1 MFQQPLDFRD
11 ESEALFELI
20 GVLSDDELCRQT
32 QFKLWTINDIITHLH
47 MWNWAADLSLTDESA
62 LLEFIGRVNAAIPQ
76 IGMRQFETHW
86 IDGLTGRA
94 LVSKWRE
101 YYTDMAARWVDAD
114 PKARLKWAGPDMSV
128 LSSITARL
136 METWAHGQAIY
147 DLLGIKRVDTARI
160 HNIAVL
166 GMNTFKWT
174 FLNRGWTVPDQVP
187 GVELV
192 APSGECWR
200 WNESNPDDRVSG
212 SATEFCQVVTQTRNI
227 SDTQLKV
234 SGPVAER
241 WMANAQ
247 CFAGPPET
255 PPVAGT
261 RAAST

>member
-1 MFQQPLDFRD
+1 MFQQPDDFKN

-20 GVLSDDELCRQT
+20 NELSDDQLYRQT
-32 QFKLWTINDIITHLH
+32 QFKNWTINDIITHLH

-62 LLEFIGRVNAAIPQ
+62 LLEFIDRVKSAIPQ

-86 IDGLTGRA
+86 INGLAGRV
-94 LVSKWRE
+94 LVSRWRE
-101 YYTDMAARWVDAD
+101 YYTDMATRWVDAD
-114 PKARLKWAGPDMSV
+114 PRVRLKWAGPDMSV

-136 METWAHGQAIY
+136 METWAHGQAVY
-147 DLLGIKRVDTARI
+147 DLLGIKRVDTDRI
-160 HNIAVL
+160 QNIAVL
-166 GMNTFKWT
+166 GVNTFKWT
-174 FLNRGWTVPDQVP
+174 FLNRSWAVPDQVP

-192 APSGECWR
+192 APSGECWS
-200 WNESNPDDRVSG
+200 WNESNRDDRVSG

-227 SDTQLKV
+227 ADTQLKV
-234 SGPVAER
+234 SGQIAEC

-261 RAAST
+261 RTSIT

>member
-1 MFQQPLDFRD
+1 MFQQPDDFKD

-20 GVLSDDELCRQT
+20 NELSDDQLYRQT
-32 QFKLWTINDIITHLH
+32 QFKNWTINDIITHLH

-62 LLEFIGRVNAAIPQ
+62 LLEFIDGVKSAIPQ

-86 IDGLTGRA
+86 INGLAGRV
-94 LVSKWRE
+94 LVSRWRE
-101 YYTDMAARWVDAD
+101 YYTEMAARWGEAD
-114 PKARLKWAGPDMSV
+114 PRIRLKWAGPDMSV

-136 METWAHGQAIY
+136 METWAHGQAVY
-147 DLLGIKRVDTARI
+147 DQLGVKRVDTDRI

-166 GMNTFKWT
+166 GVNTFKWT
-174 FLNRGWTVPDQVP
+174 FLNRNWTVPDHVP
-187 GVELV
+187 WVVLA
-192 APSGECWR
+192 APSGERCS
-200 WNESNPDDRVSG
+200 WNESNLANRISG

-227 SDTQLKV
+227 ADTQLKV

-247 CFAGPPET
+247 CFAGTPES

-261 RAAST
+261 RTAST

>member
-1 MFQQPLDFRD
+1 
-11 ESEALFELI
+11 
-20 GVLSDDELCRQT
+20 
-32 QFKLWTINDIITHLH
+32 
-47 MWNWAADLSLTDESA
+47 
-62 LLEFIGRVNAAIPQ
+62 
-76 IGMRQFETHW
+76 MRQFETHW

-94 LVSKWRE
+94 LVSRWRG
-101 YYTDMAARWVDAD
+101 YYTDMATRWVDAD

-136 METWAHGQAIY
+136 METWAHGQAVY

-166 GMNTFKWT
+166 GVNTFKWT
-174 FLNRGWTVPDQVP
+174 FLNRGWTVPEQVP

-200 WNESNPDDRVSG
+200 WNESNTDDRVSG